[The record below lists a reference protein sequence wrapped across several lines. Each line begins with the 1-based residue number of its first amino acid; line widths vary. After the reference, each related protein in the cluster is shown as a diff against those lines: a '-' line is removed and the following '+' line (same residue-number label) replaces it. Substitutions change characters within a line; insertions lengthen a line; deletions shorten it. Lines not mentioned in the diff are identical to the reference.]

1 MDEFDSLCQNGTTC
15 NVSTV
20 PELILHLET
29 GVNDKQRFKALH
41 ERDLIV

>member
-1 MDEFDSLCQNGTTC
+1 MDEIGSRCQNGTAC

-29 GVNDKQRFKALH
+29 GVNDKQHFKAFA
-41 ERDLIV
+41 